1 MADAD
6 DIRSGR
12 TMDVY
17 FRRAKQVLESQSLQD
32 VVVKGEFT
40 ASSLPE
46 GWPWAVLCGTEEV
59 LRLLEGLPV
68 DLYGIPEGTVFQ
80 PRAANGARVPVM
92 GIQGRYVDFGELETS
107 ILGMLCHPSGV
118 ATRSARCKAAAE
130 GKPLLS
136 FGNRRMHPAISP
148 MLDRSSYIGGC
159 DDVASPQGAELIG
172 KEPVGT
178 VPHALMLLMGSDE
191 AALRAFDALMP
202 SSVPRIM
209 LVDTY
214 DDERSGAL
222 KACRTLPNLQGIRL
236 DTPRS
241 RRGSFRQIVQ
251 ELRWEMDMQ
260 GHEKVRI
267 IASGGLDE
275 QQIRE
280 LSGSG
285 VDSFAVGTSI
295 SNAPTLDFSLDLVEV
310 DGEPMSK
317 RGKFS
322 GRKYP
327 YRCPQCYQWQ
337 VSLHSDDSIVCGCG
351 SQMEMM
357 EVPLLKGGRRC
368 NEPRSAKEIR
378 DSVLRQIEDVNN
390 I

>member
-1 MADAD
+1 
-6 DIRSGR
+6 
-12 TMDVY
+12 MDVY
-17 FRRAKQVLESQSLQD
+17 FHRAKQVLESQSLQD
-32 VVVKGEFT
+32 VSVKGEFT

-46 GWPWAVLCGTEEV
+46 SWPWAVLCGTEEV
-59 LRLLEGLPV
+59 IRLMEGLPV
-68 DLYGIPEGTVFQ
+68 DLYGLPEGTVFQ
-80 PRAANGARVPVM
+80 PRAGNGTRVPVM
-92 GIQGRYVDFGELETS
+92 GIQGRYVDFGEMETS

-118 ATRSARCKAAAE
+118 ATRSARCKLAAK
-130 GKPLLS
+130 GKPVLS

-148 MLDRSSYIGGC
+148 MLDRSSFIGGC

-191 AALRAFDALMP
+191 AALRAFDAVMP

-222 KACRTLPNLQGIRL
+222 KACRTLPHLHGIRL

-260 GHEKVRI
+260 GHREVRI

-275 QQIRE
+275 HQIRE
-280 LSGSG
+280 LHGSG

-310 DGEPMSK
+310 DGAPISK

-327 YRCPQCYQWQ
+327 YRCPNCHQWQ
-337 VSLHSDDSIVCGCG
+337 ASLSGVDDIACACG
-351 SQMEMM
+351 SRMVMM
-357 EVPLLKGGRRC
+357 EVPLLKGGKRC
-368 NEPRSAKEIR
+368 SAPRSAKEIR
-378 DSVLRQIEDVNN
+378 ESVLRQLEDINDN
-390 I
+390 

>member
-1 MADAD
+1 
-6 DIRSGR
+6 
-12 TMDVY
+12 MDVY
-17 FRRAKQVLESQSLQD
+17 FHRARQVLESQGLEG
-32 VVVKGEFT
+32 VPVKGEFT
-40 ASSLPE
+40 VSSLPE

-68 DLYGIPEGTVFQ
+68 DLYGLPEGTVFQ
-80 PRAANGARVPVM
+80 PRAANGARVPIM
-92 GIQGRYVDFGELETS
+92 SIHGRYIDFGEMETS

-118 ATRSARCKAAAE
+118 ATRSARCKQAAE

-159 DDVASPQGAELIG
+159 DDVASPRGAELIG
-172 KEPVGT
+172 KQPVGT

-191 AALRAFDALMP
+191 AALKAFDAVMP
-202 SSVPRIM
+202 PSVPRIM

-214 DDERSGAL
+214 DDEKGGAL
-222 KACRTLPNLQGIRL
+222 KACHTLPGLHGIRL

-260 GHEKVRI
+260 GFQDVKI
-267 IASGGLDE
+267 IVSGGLDE
-275 QQIRE
+275 RQIE
-280 LSGSG
+280 DLAGCG

-310 DGEPMSK
+310 NGRPLSK

-322 GRKYP
+322 GRKHP
-327 YRCPQCYQWQ
+327 YRCPRCLRWQ
-337 VSLHSDDSIVCGCG
+337 VSLLPDEKIECSCGAA
-351 SQMEMM
+351 MEMM
-357 EVPLLKGGRRC
+357 EVQLLEGGKRC
-368 NEPRSAKEIR
+368 APARSAAEIR
-378 DSVLRQIEDVNN
+378 DGVLGQLRILND